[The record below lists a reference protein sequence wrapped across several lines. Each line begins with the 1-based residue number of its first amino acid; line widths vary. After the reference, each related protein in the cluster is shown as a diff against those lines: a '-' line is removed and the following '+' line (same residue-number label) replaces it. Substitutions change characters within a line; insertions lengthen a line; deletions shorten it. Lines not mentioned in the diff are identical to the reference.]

1 MRIDVTPDERFIY
14 VGKNVLKVLEYQDGT
29 YKLMD
34 NADHVRPFIDLN
46 LLRNSGEVITF
57 DEATSDLVKYD
68 SGLNE
73 IKRLNG
79 RRRIDLGKFFHKK
92 KSSFLNFF

>member
-1 MRIDVTPDERFIY
+1 
-14 VGKNVLKVLEYQDGT
+14 VLEYQDGT

-46 LLRNSGEVITF
+46 LLKSNGSVITF

-68 SGLNE
+68 AGLNE

-79 RRRIDLGKFFHKK
+79 RRRIDLGKNLILNYKK
-92 KSSFLNFF
+92 NLCF